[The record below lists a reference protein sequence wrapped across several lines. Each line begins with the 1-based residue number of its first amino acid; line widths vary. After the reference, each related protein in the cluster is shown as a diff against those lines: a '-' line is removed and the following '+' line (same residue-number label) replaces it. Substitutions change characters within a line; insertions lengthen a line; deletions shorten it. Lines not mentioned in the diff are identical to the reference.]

1 MTKTIV
7 LFNNKGGVGK
17 TTFLF
22 HLGFALERLG
32 KKILFVDAD
41 PQCSLTSY
49 ICTNE
54 EIEKFWNSK
63 CSLYN
68 VMEPLVKGSGDIKE
82 VEPYIIKDRNIRLIV
97 GDILL
102 SSFESLLSSAWIES
116 LAGEEKGFRI
126 TSAIYRTFE
135 AVASANDVDYVLI
148 DVGPNLGS
156 LNRSILLS
164 CDYFLIPIIPDMFSL
179 RGLSNIGYTFSKWIK
194 NWSEAKKRFKED
206 IGTLPFSI
214 QDGKPAFAG
223 IINQQFN
230 INDGK
235 IAKAFKYWA
244 EESKPVI
251 EEKIISVFKKLG
263 DDMLVD
269 LNGGS
274 YQLGD
279 FKNYHSL
286 APESQKHRKPISE
299 LKGIPGVNQGN
310 LESFRKNEQEFKKV
324 ATKIIEKT

>member
-22 HLGFALERLG
+22 HLGYALERLG
-32 KKILFVDAD
+32 KKILFVNAD

-49 ICTNE
+49 ICTND
-54 EIEKFWNSK
+54 EIEKYWNSK

-68 VMEPLVKGSGDIKE
+68 VIEPLVKGSGDIKE
-82 VEPYIIKDRNIRLIV
+82 VSPYIVKDRNIRLIV
-97 GDILL
+97 GDVLL
-102 SSFESLLSSAWIES
+102 SSFEPLLSSTWVES

-126 TSAIYRTFE
+126 SSAIYRAFQKI
-135 AVASANDVDYVLI
+135 ASDNTLDYVLI

-179 RGLSNIGYTFSKWIK
+179 RGLSNIGSTFSKWII
-194 NWSEAKKRFKED
+194 NWADAKKRFEKDVE
-206 IGTLPFSI
+206 TLPFGI
-214 QDGKPAFAG
+214 QSGRPAFAG

-230 INDGK
+230 ISGGK
-235 IAKAFKYWA
+235 ITRSFKYWA
-244 EESKPVI
+244 DESKPVI
-251 EEKIISVFKKLG
+251 EEKIINVFEKLG

-279 FKNYHSL
+279 FKNYHGL
-286 APESQKHRKPISE
+286 AADSQKYKKPISE
-299 LKGIPGVNQGN
+299 LKGVAGVNPGN
-310 LESFRKNEQEFKKV
+310 AHSFKTNESEFRKV
-324 ATKIIEKT
+324 ATRIIEKT